1 MRRLLLVSTLTLVL
15 AAVGGSATS
24 AADLPSSSV
33 PNGPGMALPPNWTT
47 PPAVYERR
55 TYDQLLALWRAAG
68 AAYDVPWQVLGA
80 INKIESDFGRNMG
93 PSSAGA
99 LGWMQFMPDTW
110 LRWGTDGNGDG
121 VASPWNPEDGV
132 YSAARYLAA
141 AGAATDL
148 SRAIFAYNHAQ
159 WYVDDVLELARL
171 FGEDGGAF
179 GAGLNSSLFASGFP
193 TQVTGPQLVFAVDD
207 IEERIA
213 DARVRVSRARQA
225 MVAVEREADELDWK
239 ILEAQQAAGDP
250 SLTSEQFTEIEAEVT
265 RLALERDGIAERLA
279 RLQARLDYEVTRL
292 DELRKEAATTQ
303 GAVTFTRPAAAAF
316 GGAFSSGD
324 YVFPVGGGAS
334 VVSTSHGHHDYPAA
348 DIAAPE
354 GSPVF
359 ALADSVVVDAWP
371 TSNGRCG
378 IGVKIR
384 ADDGEDYVYC
394 HLAYLETGIQPGAA
408 LAAGAPVGIVGM
420 TGNTT
425 GPHLHLSYWPTHSYP
440 QDAAWFRSFA
450 GRAFSWQDGERA
462 GTGSGPQMF
471 EVVDSDVVTFTQ

>member
-1 MRRLLLVSTLTLVL
+1 MRRLIVITTLALAL
-15 AAVGGSATS
+15 AAVGGSATE
-24 AADLPSSSV
+24 AAGLPSSSV
-33 PNGPGMALPPNWTT
+33 PNGPGLNLPPNWTT

-99 LGWMQFMPDTW
+99 VGWMQFMPDTW
-110 LRWGTDGNGDG
+110 LRWGMDGNGDG

-148 SRAIFAYNHAQ
+148 PRAIFAYNHAQ

-171 FGEDGGAF
+171 FGDDGGAF
-179 GAGLNSSLFASGFP
+179 GADLGSSLFASGFP
-193 TQVTGPQLVFAVDD
+193 TQVTGPQLVFRIDD

-213 DARVRVSRARQA
+213 DARTRVTRARQA
-225 MVAVEREADELDWK
+225 MVSVEGEADD
-239 ILEAQQAAGDP
+239 LEWRITAAQQEAGDP
-250 SLTSEQFTEIEAEVT
+250 VLTDDEFVEVEAEVT
-265 RLALERDGIAERLA
+265 RLALERDGTAERLA
-279 RLQARLDYEVTRL
+279 RLQARLDYEVSRL

-303 GAVTFTRPAAAAF
+303 STVTFTKPAAAAF
-316 GGAFSSGD
+316 GGIMASGD
-324 YVFPVGGGAS
+324 YVFPVGGGPD
-334 VVSTSHGHHDYPAA
+334 VVSTSHTHHDYPAA

-359 ALADSVVVDAWP
+359 ALADSVVVDSWP
-371 TSNGRCG
+371 TATGRCG
-378 IGVKIR
+378 IGVKIH
-384 ADDGEDYVYC
+384 AEDGEDYVYC
-394 HLAYLETGIQPGAA
+394 HLAYLEASIEPGAA
-408 LAAGAPVGIVGM
+408 LAAGAPIGIVGM

-425 GPHLHLSYWPTHSYP
+425 GPHLHLSYWPTDSYP
-440 QDAAWFRSFA
+440 QDAAWFQSFA
-450 GRAFSWQDGERA
+450 GRAFSWQDGARA
-462 GTGSGPQMF
+462 GTGSGPQIF
-471 EVVDSDVVTFTQ
+471 DVVDSDVVTFTQ